1 MEGGVVAAT
10 ERTGSVTS
18 RDPRDVGRGCGAG
31 ASVGRCCKEG
41 LDESCIEE
49 FILIWLMSFWFF
61 FDSDL
66 IS

>member
-1 MEGGVVAAT
+1 MEGGAVAAT

-18 RDPRDVGRGCGAG
+18 SDPRDVGRGGGAG
-31 ASVGRCCKEG
+31 VGRWCKEG